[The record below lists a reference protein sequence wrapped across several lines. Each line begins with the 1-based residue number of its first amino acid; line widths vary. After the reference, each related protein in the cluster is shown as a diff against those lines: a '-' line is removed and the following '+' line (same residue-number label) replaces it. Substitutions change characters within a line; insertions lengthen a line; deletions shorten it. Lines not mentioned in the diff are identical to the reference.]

1 MHIGIDGSLLYG
13 SFSGVEQA
21 IYRLLRELS
30 RDGGPRR
37 YTVYVPS
44 DFAHEDLAR
53 EGFRLR
59 RLGFPG
65 AAKLRRVLW
74 TQMTLHRLARAEGV
88 DLLHGPGYVLPP
100 RWQGP
105 SVATVY
111 DIIALTHPE
120 LCTRSNALYYRACLP
135 RTIAQATVVVVPSE
149 AVKREIVR
157 TLGVPEGK
165 LKVAPLGVGEEFLAP
180 TSPEAGEQV
189 RERLGLRDPYF
200 LCVGNFEPKKNLAAT
215 IEAFRL
221 AKRRADL
228 PHRLVLAGGKAWRS
242 RGVEQAIE
250 AAGPN
255 VILRTGYVAPEE
267 LPALYAGAEALLFWS
282 LVEGFGLPA
291 LEAMA
296 CGTPVICSDRGA
308 LPEVVGDA
316 AVIVP
321 IGDPA
326 DLAEAIGAL
335 AADADRRADLATRG
349 RLRAAPFTWRRHADA
364 VLRAYDD
371 AGWNPG
377 TWSSGT

>member
-1 MHIGIDGSLLYG
+1 MHIGIDGLLLHG

-30 RDGGPRR
+30 RDGGPHR
-37 YTVYVPS
+37 YTLYVPR

-65 AAKLRRVLW
+65 AGKLRRVLW
-74 TQMTLHRLARAEGV
+74 SQTAFHRLARAEGV
-88 DLLHGPGYVLPP
+88 DLFHGPGYVLP
-100 RWQGP
+100 RYWRGP

-135 RTIAQATVVVVPSE
+135 RTIARATAVVVPSE
-149 AVKREIVR
+149 AVKREIAA
-157 TLGVPEGK
+157 TLGAPDGK

-180 TSPEAGEQV
+180 TPLEAIEQV
-189 RERLGLRDPYF
+189 RARHGLAGPYF
-200 LCVGNFEPKKNLAAT
+200 LCVGNLEPKKNLAAT
-215 IEAFRL
+215 VEAFRL
-221 AKRRADL
+221 AKRREGL
-228 PHRLVLAGGKAWRS
+228 PHQLVLAGGKAWRS
-242 RGVEQAIE
+242 RDVEQAIE

-255 VILRTGYVAPEE
+255 VIVRTGYVAPEE

-316 AVIVP
+316 GVIVP

-335 AADADRRADLATRG
+335 AADADRRAELAASG
-349 RLRAAPFTWRRHADA
+349 RRRAVRFTWRSHADT
-364 VLRAYDD
+364 VLKVYQEALGD
-371 AGWNPG
+371 
-377 TWSSGT
+377 